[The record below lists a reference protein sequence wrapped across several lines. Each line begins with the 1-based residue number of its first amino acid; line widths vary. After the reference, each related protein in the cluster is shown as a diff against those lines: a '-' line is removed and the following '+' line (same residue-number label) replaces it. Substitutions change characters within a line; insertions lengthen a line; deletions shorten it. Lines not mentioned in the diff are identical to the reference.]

1 MHISTGTRLTVC
13 PRRTGV
19 PSASLLTCTQPTAMA
34 SSRMHRQSAQSRGPR
49 LHIFKTMRFQKPQ
62 WYDEL
67 PSTNTTLVEW
77 LREGRD
83 LPDGFVL
90 AARFQTAGR
99 GRYERQW
106 LARPGRNLTFSAL
119 LRSDVSPLRFLSL
132 PQAAAL
138 GVVAYLEENGLAAQ
152 TKWPNDVLVGGRKV
166 CGILAERCN
175 GVVLGIAST
184 STWIPTRP
192 RPSTSPL
199 PRC

>member
-1 MHISTGTRLTVC
+1 M
-13 PRRTGV
+13 
-19 PSASLLTCTQPTAMA
+19 Q
-34 SSRMHRQSAQSRGPR
+34 
-49 LHIFKTMRFQKPQ
+49 FQKPQ
-62 WYDEL
+62 WHDEL

-90 AARFQTAGR
+90 AARSQTAGR

-106 LARPGRNLTFSAL
+106 LAQAGRNLTFSVL
-119 LRSDVSPLRFLSL
+119 LRSDASPLQFLSL

-138 GVVAYLEENGLAAQ
+138 GAVAYLEENGLAAQ

-175 GVVLGIAST
+175 GGVVLGIGLNVNMDADEAASIGQT
-184 STWIPTRP
+184 
-192 RPSTSPL
+192 
-199 PRC
+199 CYFAAN